1 MELKDRFWDD
11 DFNYL
16 SWDNDRDLIIT
27 RILNR
32 NNFQKGKGEPIKA
45 MTSIDFQKIH
55 DEFRP
60 RIFNYLSGMTGK
72 DHAEDLTQVVF
83 EKVSRGISS
92 FRGEASF
99 ATWIYRIATNVAL
112 DHNRSVPARRTII
125 SLDIIDADCD
135 CDAFIDEKLHDAEK
149 GLMRREMNACIYRI
163 MKRMP
168 ENERAVVLLSEFEG
182 MKNREIAEILDI
194 SLDAVKIRLHRARAR
209 LRNDIKAECTLD
221 RDERNELVCYPK

>member
-1 MELKDRFWDD
+1 MW
-11 DFNYL
+11 N
-16 SWDNDRDLIIT
+16 
-27 RILNR
+27 ILNR
-32 NNFQKGKGEPIKA
+32 NNTQTGKGDTIKA
-45 MTSIDFQKIH
+45 MTSFDFQKIH
-55 DEFRP
+55 HEFRP
-60 RIFNYLSGMTGK
+60 RIFNYLSGMAGK
-72 DHAEDLTQVVF
+72 NHAEDLTQVVF
-83 EKVSRGISS
+83 EKVSRGLDN
-92 FRGEASF
+92 FRGEASL

-112 DHNRSVPARRTII
+112 DHTRSAPAQRTVI
-125 SLDIIDADCD
+125 SLDTIDADCD

-168 ENERAVVLLSEFEG
+168 ENERAVVFLSEFEG
-182 MKNREIAEILDI
+182 MKNREIADILDI